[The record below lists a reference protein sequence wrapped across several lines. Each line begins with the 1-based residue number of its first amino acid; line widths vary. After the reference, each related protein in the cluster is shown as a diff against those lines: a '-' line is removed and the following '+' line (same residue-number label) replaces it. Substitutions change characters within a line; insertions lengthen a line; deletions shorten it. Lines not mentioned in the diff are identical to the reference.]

1 MDLDHLA
8 KCSARPITTADIL
21 FDDVVK
27 DLLPKDEQCR
37 QDFGFSR
44 CLHWRGETHL
54 LGLYRG
60 LILFIQDREINQVNL
75 NKWQREGLLAKKII
89 EKFSTIPENSRGS
102 YFPWFLRN
110 QYVLGDSMPFL
121 QLSIEANPLLEALDA
136 AKRYLDPEDR
146 DHDFCDLEPFEKR
159 YCFVFYSLA
168 LDSSVPDPNWLKV
181 DIWFKDLWYDF
192 GFAICT
198 NEYHERCLGALYSR
212 LVGGNKP
219 FRDYEESLEG
229 MSPRAADSLTCPF
242 DDFWRARKDGKM
254 AELFDKYGMGDRLDG
269 NTGSGFTY
277 ELGFS
282 HLRGF
287 MSYAVRKHGL
297 RPSIWRLKHIL
308 ALEDNT
314 PWIGFSEIKV
324 AAEEYGFLPQLDA
337 RTKMELLWFYRRLLQ
352 VGDPLEVHK
361 AKQHGKLLEYA
372 QSSVGHINNRV
383 HEVLQTMDSRRDDT

>member
-212 LVGGNKP
+212 LVGGN
-219 FRDYEESLEG
+219 
-229 MSPRAADSLTCPF
+229 
-242 DDFWRARKDGKM
+242 
-254 AELFDKYGMGDRLDG
+254 
-269 NTGSGFTY
+269 
-277 ELGFS
+277 
-282 HLRGF
+282 
-287 MSYAVRKHGL
+287 
-297 RPSIWRLKHIL
+297 
-308 ALEDNT
+308 
-314 PWIGFSEIKV
+314 
-324 AAEEYGFLPQLDA
+324 
-337 RTKMELLWFYRRLLQ
+337 
-352 VGDPLEVHK
+352 
-361 AKQHGKLLEYA
+361 
-372 QSSVGHINNRV
+372 
-383 HEVLQTMDSRRDDT
+383 